1 MKWYEIHDNQIKL
14 IRYLVRVRDFSAEQL
29 LGVVERW
36 DRWEREYH
44 EAIRWHARQ
53 EAMYRRVSLS

>member
-14 IRYLVRVRDFSAEQL
+14 IRYLVRVRDFSPEQL

-44 EAIRWHARQ
+44 EALRWHERQ
-53 EAMYRRVSLS
+53 KAMFQRVSVS